1 MNKINLSSY
10 ADEINQFLT
19 EARLKNINFDNDK
32 NLAMRERGVARGVYD
47 DSDTSSGSIGDG
59 TTTTMSYNNQPS
71 QEKVNDKPQASE
83 PSPEK
88 SETPQDNTQ
97 PSAEIEAP
105 QKNSSNL
112 ENLQIAYKKML
123 SLKKK
128 FEAFKKQCENNE
140 LTIDDIIKAAGGNE
154 TQQNEQPAV

>member
-32 NLAMRERGVARGVYD
+32 NLTMRERGVARGVYN
-47 DSDTSSGSIGDG
+47 DSDTSSGTIGNG
-59 TTTTMSYNNQPS
+59 GATTMNYNNQPPR
-71 QEKVNDKPQASE
+71 EKINDKPQSSE
-83 PSPEK
+83 PSPEN
-88 SETPQDNTQ
+88 SESSSNNTQ
-97 PSAEIEAP
+97 SAVEPETP

-112 ENLQIAYKKML
+112 ENLQIAYKKIL
-123 SLKKK
+123 NLKKK

-140 LTIDDIIKAAGGNE
+140 LVVDDVIKAANGNE
-154 TQQNEQPAV
+154 IQQNG